1 MQQLRRLSFFDRTIV
16 ERTRYAQLPCDDS
29 INPNTGGLSS
39 GAEQPPSTQAQVHGA
54 AAGPSRLSPL
64 PSSSIV
70 CAAGTDAYLWLGDDD
85 GFLHTLDHDFQLRSL
100 KSFDVCFV
108 SMHAAVHAS
117 CIVCIGRDLQS
128 EKPGKGPVGNG
139 MGQLEDPRI
148 RQGVLKYKCYST
160 TQVDGKGNPV
170 LLREAGLFSKI
181 PEQVVVCSDI
191 NMNFTMLAVGT
202 ESAGVCLFRG
212 DLLREKTCR
221 LRLMKEND
229 EAVAS
234 VRFLASQS
242 DSNTHYMLVCNTSSI
257 ACYAVTLK
265 GEPKVCHTDS
275 VSTASPHVVG
285 ALASLGTF
293 VIHHGEG
300 IFCVDPEQGNL
311 WALPSEDRCHILTTH
326 KSYIVSV
333 TTEESSAD
341 AEPTHAGSAEIL
353 PEKFSPLQSK
363 SSHQMLTIHLCY
375 PELRL
380 IAYSSPMRGVRH
392 VVSAMDTLFVIARGG
407 ATENNVLFDVKEKS
421 FDERLCILLRKRLFN
436 WAAEVTIKD
445 HQPQQ
450 VLQEVYRLHGDW
462 LYSKNMP
469 EKAVEMYIK
478 TIGFLEPSAVI
489 QKFLDAQ
496 ELSHLA
502 FYLLHLHLAGCAMQQ
517 HTLLF
522 FKCTARL
529 KDDALLAS
537 FLDDPRISKTC
548 SLSVALNECR
558 LNGDTALACAIASRH
573 GYHDEHLSLLLE
585 TKEFSKAVDV
595 LKQVDAPTAC
605 SLLLKHGSDLLR
617 HSASD
622 VLILLSQFISD
633 YHTSVEV
640 FIPLFVDDPDLLL
653 LFLSLL
659 AHGLPVARRLV
670 REHETLC
677 SDSKLQEAIEKA
689 RTAIVAFPSIFGCSP
704 FSSLLELLLRRP
716 THLPAAQPLS
726 HRLRKQVARVSPC
739 LAACLRHNGWL
750 AEQAFGESDHG
761 MRTNEEQYRSTL
773 LCTIFG
779 FEEGMSLVCE
789 KQHELQLPM
798 AYFEASNDIPSL
810 LRFCLKNGSKDP
822 TLWTQTLNIL
832 ASQSGTERQ
841 IREVLLHIERYRL
854 LPPLTVLEI
863 LQQSQVVTL
872 DAVKDFFLRAS
883 DELTDQLENAHA
895 LLQSDRAEVSRMA
908 EEIDRFKSKA
918 QVFESERCDFC
929 FLPMELP
936 SVHFRCGHSFHTYCL
951 SSNTDTKTP
960 ALQTEGMAQA
970 SYCCAVCT
978 PQFNAKRLL
987 HSQREK
993 EACNTDDFFK
1003 FLRGSTQG
1011 FDFILNC
1018 FGRGVL
1024 PTPLRTIGL
1033 LSKDVTGLDPLLRS
1047 YISTGADREGGI
1059 LLENVV
1065 QTPAADVPSGPVGLS
1080 TSHGTSDH
1088 FPGPWPP
1095 LRSSTAAARCVI
1107 DPTGEN

>member
-1 MQQLRRLSFFDRTIV
+1 MFV
-16 ERTRYAQLPCDDS
+16 AK
-29 INPNTGGLSS
+29 LSS
-39 GAEQPPSTQAQVHGA
+39 
-54 AAGPSRLSPL
+54 
-64 PSSSIV
+64 
-70 CAAGTDAYLWLGDDD
+70 
-85 GFLHTLDHDFQLRSL
+85 
-100 KSFDVCFV
+100 
-108 SMHAAVHAS
+108 
-117 CIVCIGRDLQS
+117 
-128 EKPGKGPVGNG
+128 
-139 MGQLEDPRI
+139 
-148 RQGVLKYKCYST
+148 
-160 TQVDGKGNPV
+160 
-170 LLREAGLFSKI
+170 
-181 PEQVVVCSDI
+181 
-191 NMNFTMLAVGT
+191 
-202 ESAGVCLFRG
+202 
-212 DLLREKTCR
+212 
-221 LRLMKEND
+221 
-229 EAVAS
+229 
-234 VRFLASQS
+234 
-242 DSNTHYMLVCNTSSI
+242 
-257 ACYAVTLK
+257 
-265 GEPKVCHTDS
+265 
-275 VSTASPHVVG
+275 
-285 ALASLGTF
+285 
-293 VIHHGEG
+293 
-300 IFCVDPEQGNL
+300 
-311 WALPSEDRCHILTTH
+311 
-326 KSYIVSV
+326 
-333 TTEESSAD
+333 
-341 AEPTHAGSAEIL
+341 
-353 PEKFSPLQSK
+353 
-363 SSHQMLTIHLCY
+363 
-375 PELRL
+375 
-380 IAYSSPMRGVRH
+380 
-392 VVSAMDTLFVIARGG
+392 
-407 ATENNVLFDVKEKS
+407 
-421 FDERLCILLRKRLFN
+421 
-436 WAAEVTIKD
+436 
-445 HQPQQ
+445 
-450 VLQEVYRLHGDW
+450 LQEVYRLHGDW

-558 LNGDTALACAIASRH
+558 LNVLELCTFGSGDTALACAIASRH

-704 FSSLLELLLRRP
+704 FSSLLELLLRKWRASRHALP
-716 THLPAAQPLS
+716 HACGTTYGSPSKHLGVQSSIESSEGGSSELS
-726 HRLRKQVARVSPC
+726 PIY
-739 LAACLRHNGWL
+739 
-750 AEQAFGESDHG
+750 AEILLKTLKSRT
-761 MRTNEEQYRSTL
+761 MTNEEQYRSTL

-978 PQFNAKRLL
+978 PQFNAKR
-987 HSQREK
+987 
-993 EACNTDDFFK
+993 
-1003 FLRGSTQG
+1003 
-1011 FDFILNC
+1011 
-1018 FGRGVL
+1018 
-1024 PTPLRTIGL
+1024 RTIGL

-1065 QTPAADVPSGPVGLS
+1065 QTPAADVASEPVGLS